1 MLPGTGFDGP
11 NIYVRTLMALRCQ
24 VPQEMDYALH
34 HLVKI
39 SHERG
44 DKYKFEAFPGL
55 IDGLINKAL
64 EICPLFYDVQWE
76 VSYSGEEQLP
86 AHCLD
91 GLSGTPDIL
100 DRIQKLKLIDDS
112 EYLQTAEFS
121 HTLLKCNEAGL
132 VIRNMSMLEENA
144 RHLSEHWPLR
154 DFLSIALNLPKRDSV
169 IEMKHY
175 ALDIAEQVTKY
186 WSLSSNDPLYISLLR
201 TVTETMDRGA
211 ALAGLRA
218 LCRIS
223 MALSESKRSKPRDV
237 PEETLKILLNWI
249 CLNDD
254 EVVGGCLDFMY
265 QFTFVPENIKSLLS
279 ASANGAISLEALTRQ
294 LGNLLMSNTQVRISQ
309 HVLYPP
315 VLERPGKDIP
325 DLPRE
330 YLDSIMDISEPERS
344 RIWLRA
350 CFEEDAHSDVT
361 QLALWQAYQ
370 GRFTPYAQ
378 QPKAALLPAA
388 EFIKNV
394 SATFNNANAQVIN
407 DGSGAPQRFI
417 IKGIRPRRNP
427 IDQSG
432 RPLARC
438 LWNPPGSYR
447 PCGVFRMNAEDMFE
461 HVIESHVGII
471 RDGSGQWDLEDAK
484 SNAVSQQHR
493 FNCHWARCQ
502 HYHTTKGTMD
512 LSALGIHIKTHLPDT
527 GDQASLH
534 SKSNK
539 KHKLEPDRPVMT
551 NGASG
556 GEDFD
561 QGGREAIVKRMRYH
575 DTILEPS
582 HDLAGLPLTS
592 ALVLRNLA
600 RTIPKALAGPDGA
613 SATGSAQTR
622 EWIER
627 LFMPLKQRFYQV
639 LAHNR
644 TLAPYIYDLLELTEK
659 GLDA

>member
-11 NIYVRTLMALRCQ
+11 NIYVRTLMALKCGI
-24 VPQEMDYALH
+24 PQEVDYALH

-55 IDGLINKAL
+55 LDGLIAKVL
-64 EICPLFYDVQWE
+64 EICSLFYDVKWE
-76 VSYSGEEQLP
+76 VSYTGEESLP

-100 DRIQKLKLIDDS
+100 DRIQKLKQLEDS

-121 HTLLKCNEAGL
+121 HTLLKCHEAGL

-154 DFLSIALNLPKRDSV
+154 DFLSIALNLPKSDSV

-186 WSLSSNDPLYISLLR
+186 WSLSSSDPLYISLIQ
-201 TVTETMDRGA
+201 TVTETTDRGA

-223 MALSESKRSKPRDV
+223 MALPESKRSKPVDI
-237 PEETLKILLNWI
+237 PEEMLKILFNWT
-249 CLNDD
+249 LVNDD
-254 EVVGGCLDFMY
+254 EIVNCCLDFLY
-265 QFTFVPENIKSLLS
+265 QYTFVPENVKSLLS
-279 ASANGAISLEALTRQ
+279 ASSQGTLSLEALTKQ
-294 LGNLLMSNTQVRISQ
+294 LGTLLMSHTKLRIQ
-309 HVLYPP
+309 QQTVQTPTDEPP
-315 VLERPGKDIP
+315 VTDIP
-325 DLPRE
+325 ELPRE

-344 RIWLRA
+344 KIWLRA
-350 CFEEDAHSDVT
+350 CFEEDPGRDVT

-388 EFIKNV
+388 DFIKNV

-407 DGSGAPQRFI
+407 DTTGTQRFI
-417 IKGIRPRRNP
+417 IKGIRPRGVP

-432 RPLARC
+432 RLLARC

-447 PCGVFRMNAEDMFE
+447 PCGIYRMSAEDMFE
-461 HVIESHVGII
+461 HVVESHVGVM
-471 RDGSGQWDLEDAK
+471 RDSAGQWDLEDAR
-484 SNAVSQQHR
+484 SNAVNQQHR

-502 HYHTTKGTMD
+502 HYHDTNGTTE
-512 LSALGIHIKTHLPDT
+512 LVALGVHLKTHLPAG
-527 GDQASLH
+527 GDRAAPHRASS
-534 SKSNK
+534 SK
-539 KHKLEPDRPVMT
+539 HPL
-551 NGASG
+551 ASG
-556 GEDFD
+556 SSDD
-561 QGGREAIVKRMRYH
+561 LDPSGGPAVVKRMRYH
-575 DTILEPS
+575 DTTLEAS

-600 RTIPKALAGPDGA
+600 RTIPLALAAPEGGDTA
-613 SATGSAQTR
+613 AAAAQTR
-622 EWIER
+622 EWTER
-627 LFMPLKQRFYQV
+627 LFMPLRQRFLLV

-644 TLAPYIYDLLELTEK
+644 SLGAQMYDLLQLIEK
-659 GLDA
+659 GLHA